1 MFRSQINGGA
11 LKSKSNQKRGDDSSL
26 FFERKNMGFRLC
38 TIDTK
43 YIEFLRSDRKLYNVF
58 ENKDDAN
65 FIRKYIGIVFN
76 IGQYHYYAP
85 LSSPKRTDYKVVNG
99 KQIIRNDIIPIIR
112 IVVQE
117 NEEMRL
123 KGTVKLSNMIPV
135 PEKAIFDYDIEKEE
149 NEQYKALIEK
159 EYAVLKQKERKILK
173 NAELLYRQKTKED
186 ILYSG
191 ENANKKPGYLSA
203 TINFKYAEQ
212 MHDKYISEH
221 A

>member
-1 MFRSQINGGA
+1 MFRSQTNGGA

-58 ENKDDAN
+58 ENKDDAD

-135 PEKAIFDYDIEKEE
+135 PEKAIFDYDIEREE

>member
-1 MFRSQINGGA
+1 
-11 LKSKSNQKRGDDSSL
+11 
-26 FFERKNMGFRLC
+26 MGFRLC

-76 IGQYHYYAP
+76 IWQYHYYAP

-135 PEKAIFDYDIEKEE
+135 PEKAIFDYDIEREE

>member
-1 MFRSQINGGA
+1 
-11 LKSKSNQKRGDDSSL
+11 
-26 FFERKNMGFRLC
+26 MGFRLC

-58 ENKDDAN
+58 ENKDDVN

-135 PEKAIFDYDIEKEE
+135 PEKAIFDYDIEREE

>member
-135 PEKAIFDYDIEKEE
+135 PEKAIFDYDIEREE

>member
-1 MFRSQINGGA
+1 MFRSQTSGGA

-135 PEKAIFDYDIEKEE
+135 PEKAIFDYDIEREE

>member
-1 MFRSQINGGA
+1 
-11 LKSKSNQKRGDDSSL
+11 
-26 FFERKNMGFRLC
+26 MGFRLC

-135 PEKAIFDYDIEKEE
+135 PEKAIFDYDVEREE

-212 MHDKYISEH
+212 MHDKYISDH

>member
-112 IVVQE
+112 IVAQE

-135 PEKAIFDYDIEKEE
+135 PEKAIFDYDIEREE

>member
-135 PEKAIFDYDIEKEE
+135 PEKAIFDYDIEREE

-173 NAELLYRQKTKED
+173 NAELLYRQKTKAD

>member
-1 MFRSQINGGA
+1 
-11 LKSKSNQKRGDDSSL
+11 
-26 FFERKNMGFRLC
+26 MGFRLC

-76 IGQYHYYAP
+76 IGQYHYYTP

-135 PEKAIFDYDIEKEE
+135 PEKAIFDYDIEREE

>member
-135 PEKAIFDYDIEKEE
+135 PEKAIFDYDIEREE

-203 TINFKYAEQ
+203 TINFKYSEQ

>member
-58 ENKDDAN
+58 ENKDDAD

-135 PEKAIFDYDIEKEE
+135 PEKAIFDYDIEREE

>member
-99 KQIIRNDIIPIIR
+99 KQGIRRFIPYFT
-112 IVVQE
+112 Q
-117 NEEMRL
+117 N
-123 KGTVKLSNMIPV
+123 G
-135 PEKAIFDYDIEKEE
+135 
-149 NEQYKALIEK
+149 
-159 EYAVLKQKERKILK
+159 ER
-173 NAELLYRQKTKED
+173 D
-186 ILYSG
+186 
-191 ENANKKPGYLSA
+191 
-203 TINFKYAEQ
+203 
-212 MHDKYISEH
+212 
-221 A
+221 

>member
-1 MFRSQINGGA
+1 
-11 LKSKSNQKRGDDSSL
+11 
-26 FFERKNMGFRLC
+26 MGFKLC

-65 FIRKYIGIVFN
+65 FIRKYIGVVFN

-85 LSSPKRTDYKVVNG
+85 LSSPKRTDYKIVNG
-99 KQIIRNDIIPIIR
+99 EQIIRNDIIPIIR
-112 IVVQE
+112 IAVRE

-135 PEKAIFDYDIEKEE
+135 PEKAILDYDIAGEE
-149 NEQYKALIEK
+149 NEQYKALVEK
-159 EYAVLKQKERKILK
+159 EYEVLKQKERRILR
-173 NAELLYRQKTKED
+173 NAECLYKQKTKED

-191 ENANKKPGYLSA
+191 ENANKKPGYLNA
-203 TINFKYAEQ
+203 TIDFKYAEQ
-212 MHDKYISEH
+212 MHDKYIAEEEQ
-221 A
+221 

>member
-135 PEKAIFDYDIEKEE
+135 PEKAIFDYDIEREE

-212 MHDKYISEH
+212 MHDKYISDH

>member
-1 MFRSQINGGA
+1 
-11 LKSKSNQKRGDDSSL
+11 
-26 FFERKNMGFRLC
+26 MGFRLC

-65 FIRKYIGIVFN
+65 FIIKYIGIVFN

-135 PEKAIFDYDIEKEE
+135 PEKAIFDYDIEREE